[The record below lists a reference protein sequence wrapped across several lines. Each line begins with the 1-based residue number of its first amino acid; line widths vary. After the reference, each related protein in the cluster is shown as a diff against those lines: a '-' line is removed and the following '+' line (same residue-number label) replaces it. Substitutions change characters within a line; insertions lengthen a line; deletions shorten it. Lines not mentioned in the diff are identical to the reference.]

1 MEEKVTKSQFAALA
15 SRVKQ
20 HDEDLKNLRN
30 EFKNKMENVPS
41 QSVIYDSIDTESLRL
56 ENEVCKEEMKK
67 FHEERDSFD
76 NKVWKILTTL
86 CGNAVKISEKM
97 ELVQAAF
104 DVVDDTFGKMAEMSN
119 KFVDTI
125 SQLINVLKGNALS
138 ISGVEDELD
147 NLKREVHGLRGDI
160 SANKTSID
168 TLTASVD
175 DVKEAVKERETVT
188 VYVPQTNVS
197 QPWHERMVELSKMP
211 VLKNPYFI
219 TLVVIILVQF
229 GILFYTT
236 SVVKEQRAEI
246 ASIKQDNSEI
256 VKLYHRQ
263 SHIFDRIEKMDETVS
278 KLAAEKDNKS
288 SSGKKRR

>member
-1 MEEKVTKSQFAALA
+1 MEEKVTKNQFAALA
-15 SRVKQ
+15 LRVKQ
-20 HDEDLKNLRN
+20 HDEDLRNLRN

-104 DVVDDTFGKMAEMSN
+104 DVVDDTFGKMANMSN

-125 SQLINVLKGNALS
+125 NQLIGVLKANALS

-160 SANKTSID
+160 SANKSSIE
-168 TLTASVD
+168 TLTTSVD
-175 DVKEAVKERETVT
+175 DVKEAVKKRETVT

-263 SHIFDRIEKMDETVS
+263 SYIFDRIEKMDETFS
-278 KLAAEKDNKS
+278 KLAAEKDKNS

>member
-1 MEEKVTKSQFAALA
+1 MEEKVTKSPFAALA

-20 HDEDLKNLRN
+20 HDEDLRNLRN

-56 ENEVCKEEMKK
+56 ENEVCKEEIKK

-125 SQLINVLKGNALS
+125 NQLINVLKGNALS
-138 ISGVEDELD
+138 ISGVEDEFD

-168 TLTASVD
+168 TLTTSVN

-219 TLVVIILVQF
+219 TLPVIILVPF
-229 GILFYTT
+229 CILFYTT

>member
-104 DVVDDTFGKMAEMSN
+104 DVVDDTFGKMADMSN

-125 SQLINVLKGNALS
+125 NQLINVLKGNALS

-168 TLTASVD
+168 SLAASVD

-246 ASIKQDNSEI
+246 ANIKQDNSEI

>member
-1 MEEKVTKSQFAALA
+1 MEEKVTKNQFAALA

-41 QSVIYDSIDTESLRL
+41 QSVIYDSIDTETLRL
-56 ENEVCKEEMKK
+56 ENEICKEEMKK

-76 NKVWKILTTL
+76 IKVWKVLSNL
-86 CGNAVKISEKM
+86 CGNTVKISEKM
-97 ELVQAAF
+97 EMVHATF
-104 DVVDDTFGKMAEMSN
+104 FVINDTFGKMAEMSN
-119 KFVDTI
+119 KFVVTI
-125 SQLINVLKGNALS
+125 NQLIEVLKANALS
-138 ISGVEDELD
+138 ISGVEDEQD

-168 TLTASVD
+168 SLAASVD

-211 VLKNPYFI
+211 VLRNPYFI

-263 SHIFDRIEKMDETVS
+263 SYIFDRIEKMDETVS
-278 KLAAEKDNKS
+278 KLAAEKDKNS